1 MKTDNYLHIFSVSK
15 LKCLKLVPGFN
26 QVFATLPPPKKNG
39 IWLATCE
46 DEVMTGP
53 NVVLP
58 CTKYYVVVVYAPSAD
73 LLRIFSFHLMG
84 VFGLRNHFIQ
94 NVVVHHEFIP

>member
-1 MKTDNYLHIFSVSK
+1 VKYIYSYIYMKTDNYLHIFSVSK
-15 LKCLKLVPGFN
+15 LKCLKLVSGFN

-53 NVVLP
+53 NLVLA
-58 CTKYYVVVVYAPSAD
+58 CTRYYVVVV
-73 LLRIFSFHLMG
+73 
-84 VFGLRNHFIQ
+84 
-94 NVVVHHEFIP
+94 